1 MRHAQNRHKVAPVG
15 DEQRAERG
23 EHERPEHD
31 GERAVVPQAEGREN
45 RIERVEKCRTEAEE
59 QPFRRQRQPARENAR
74 HERAAEQRQREG
86 KELFARDLLFE
97 NERAHQ
103 NHHRGRG
110 VEQNCA
116 DRERAKLLRVEV
128 AEREEHDADDARR
141 NKDRQVLCL
150 HFEDAAVGA
159 EEEER
164 HHRKAAQVADDDKVF
179 RCDAGIEQRAVE

>member
-31 GERAVVPQAEGREN
+31 GERAVVPQAEGRED

-59 QPFRRQRQPARENAR
+59 HPLRRQRQSARENAR
-74 HERAAEQRQREG
+74 HERTAEQRQREG

-103 NHHRGRG
+103 HHHRGRG
-110 VEQNCA
+110 VEQDDA
-116 DRERAKLLRVEV
+116 HGDGAELLRVEV

-164 HHRKAAQVADDDKVF
+164 EHRKTAQITDDDKVF
-179 RCDAGIEQRAVE
+179 RRDADIEQRAVE